1 MAERFS
7 WVLENKLSGMERPGL
22 FQNIQKDLIFL
33 KDRGI
38 SVIVNLEEYSW
49 DYPSFEV
56 LNLPVGDF
64 QPPKPEDFENY
75 IEFISPKIAENK
87 KVLVHC
93 HAGMG
98 RTNLMIAA
106 YIVNKEMIKPDL
118 ALERVKNARPVH
130 WVTEDQEKSLWDYF
144 YTLDI
149 KEII

>member
-75 IEFISPKIAENK
+75 IEFISPKIAEDK

-149 KEII
+149 KK

>member
-75 IEFISPKIAENK
+75 IEFISLKIAEGK

-106 YIVNKEMIKPDL
+106 YIVNKEMIKPDM
-118 ALERVKNARPVH
+118 ALERVKNARPAH

-149 KEII
+149 KK